1 MSQTIVYIDALNLY
15 YRALRYTRHKWLNL
29 EALSQAVLPGHSD
42 VTLINYYY
50 APISGRTDASAPG
63 RQNVYLRALKTTPVV
78 HPFKGNFIAK
88 KAWAGLVWPLEF
100 RPLQRLEFIDPHP
113 VVARV
118 WKTEEKGSDVN
129 LGSHLVRDAFQ
140 GKFQTAAILTNDTDL
155 AEPIRI
161 VVEECRLPVILMTP
175 TNQPATS
182 LVRYASDV
190 RHIGPYLGPSQFPNP
205 VIGAKGIAIT
215 KPPSW

>member
-1 MSQTIVYIDALNLY
+1 VSRTVVYVDALNLY
-15 YRALRYTRHKWLNL
+15 YRALRFTSHKWLNL
-29 EALSQAVLPGHSD
+29 EALSQAVLPAHCQ
-42 VTLINYYY
+42 VVRINYYY
-50 APISGRTDASAPG
+50 APVSGRTDAGAPG
-63 RQNVYLRALKTTPVV
+63 RQNVYLRALKTTPLV

-88 KAWAGLVWPLEF
+88 KAWAGLVSPREF
-100 RPLQRLEFIDPHP
+100 RPAHWWALVYPRP
-113 VVARV
+113 VVVRV

-129 LGSHLVRDAFQ
+129 LGAHLVRDAFQ
-140 GKFQTAAILTNDTDL
+140 GKFDTAAVLTNDTDL
-155 AEPIRI
+155 VEPVRI

-182 LVRYASDV
+182 LLRYASNV

-205 VIGAKGIAIT
+205 IMDAKGRAIT